1 MPTPENT
8 ADAPVDAAAPSRAED
23 AAERLR
29 RPARTRTISLGE
41 LRVSY
46 VADGAVGLKP
56 RGWLPAATDSDW
68 ATYADHL
75 DERGHLV
82 ASVGG
87 LLVEHG
93 DRALLID
100 AGFGPR
106 TFPDAPDNPLIGALR
121 SGRLLDSLDELG
133 RAPGTIE
140 AVAFTHLH
148 GDHLGWAWNPAPG
161 SAEPAFARAA
171 YLVAKPEW
179 DQRHLAASHGATEE
193 VLAVLAPKVRTLT
206 DGEEVFPGVRAL
218 VRPGHTVGHVTFEIT
233 SGGQR
238 LLAFGDAL
246 HSPVQVTHPEWS
258 AAVDHDPGVAAE
270 YRHWLVGELTES
282 GTLGFGVHFADVVFG
297 RAERDSRGR
306 TVWAP
311 LP

>member
-8 ADAPVDAAAPSRAED
+8 ADVPVDAVAPPRAAD

-29 RPARTRTISLGE
+29 RPARTRTFPLGE

-68 ATYADHL
+68 ETYADHL

-100 AGFGPR
+100 AGFGPQA
-106 TFPDAPDNPLIGALR
+106 FPDAPDNPLIGALR

-161 SAEPAFARAA
+161 GTEPAFTRAA
-171 YLVAKPEW
+171 YLFAKPEW

-270 YRHWLVGELTES
+270 YRHWLVNELTEP

-297 RAERDSRGR
+297 RAERDSQGR